1 MGDCCFSIWPEAIL
15 AHSQRVKRSID
26 RIHLERPHHA
36 KPDGHAPLIEV
47 EVSILSA
54 ILQVLGQ
61 LRGKLHGLLVVTSS
75 VVPVDLAAALLRS
88 GARCVICKDAA
99 AAVPTAT
106 AAADFFSSFYSHLFA
121 GMTILSAMASAGQPP
136 LPSLVCKGK
145 FCRDWL
151 CYHYP
156 LS

>member
-1 MGDCCFSIWPEAIL
+1 MTIVP
-15 AHSQRVKRSID
+15 
-26 RIHLERPHHA
+26 
-36 KPDGHAPLIEV
+36 
-47 EVSILSA
+47 A
-54 ILQVLGQ
+54 ILQVLSQ

-121 GMTILSAMASAGQPP
+121 GTTILSAMASAGQQLP
-136 LPSLVCKGK
+136 LPSLVCKGEPY
-145 FCRDWL
+145 RDCLCFHHPLPQHEASICVAHAFKVWCKSWL
-151 CYHYP
+151 EESLACTGSTGAAYIGARHEI
-156 LS
+156 S